1 MKQLFII
8 SFAGIALLSSCKPKN
23 GGIATPVYAPV
34 TEAVFAP
41 GHIEAGGQF
50 TLTALNDGYITAV
63 PVQEGDS
70 VSAGQIIFKQD
81 NTTAAIAQQSATQN
95 LAIARENA
103 ADNSAVLEQLQQQL
117 NTATEK
123 LTNDLAQRDRNARL
137 YATRS
142 VSKVDYDNAA
152 LAYQTSLHNVEQIK
166 QNIAATKLSLQQA
179 VINSR
184 KDQETAAANNSY
196 YDIKSPGN
204 YTVYTLLKRKGDL
217 VRKGDALAK
226 LGNAGGMLISLSID
240 EASIAKIKLGQTV
253 LTELNTAKGRTYT
266 GHVSKIYPSF
276 DEQSQAYTVEA
287 RFDTIPA
294 GLLNGTLL
302 QSNIIVAHKDK
313 ALLVPASCVSPD
325 GRALVR
331 HGRQTDTVQLKTG
344 IVSTDYVEVLSGISA
359 DDKLIKAY

>member
-1 MKQLFII
+1 MKRLFII
-8 SFAGIALLSSCKPKN
+8 TIAGTFLLASCKSKN
-23 GGIATPVYAPV
+23 GGITSPFYAPV

-63 PVQEGDS
+63 AVQEGDT
-70 VSAGQIIFKQD
+70 VCNHQIIFKQD
-81 NTTAAIAQQSATQN
+81 NTTAAIARQSATEN
-95 LAIARENA
+95 LAIARRNA
-103 ADNSAVLEQLQQQL
+103 ADNSAVLEQLFQQL
-117 NTATEK
+117 HTATEK
-123 LTNDLAQRDRNARL
+123 LANDLVQRDRNARL
-137 YATRS
+137 FATRS
-142 VSKVDYDNAA
+142 VARVDYDNAE
-152 LAYQTSLHNVEQIK
+152 LAYQASLHSVEQLK
-166 QNIAATKLSLQQA
+166 QNIVATKLSLQQT

-184 KDQETAAANNSY
+184 KDQETAAANTAY

-204 YTVYTLLKRKGDL
+204 YTVYTLLKRKGDF
-217 VRKGDALAK
+217 VRKGDALAT

-240 EASIAKIKLGQTV
+240 EGSITKIKLGQVV
-253 LTELNTAKGRTYT
+253 LTALNTNKDRTYT

-287 RFDTIPA
+287 TFDTLPP

-313 ALLVPASCVSPD
+313 TLLVPASCVSPD
-325 GRALVR
+325 GKALVK

-344 IVSTDYVEVLSGISA
+344 IVSTDYVEVLGGVTTA
-359 DDKLIKAY
+359 DQLIKAY